1 MPGWSEPGPTT
12 EAGVT
17 NSVAIALLALIL
29 GFFLLDALVLH
40 QGFALQLARTF
51 VRFIEWVSFWR

>member
-1 MPGWSEPGPTT
+1 M
-12 EAGVT
+12 T
-17 NSVAIALLALIL
+17 NAVAIWLLVLIA
-29 GFFLLDALVLH
+29 GFFLLDAWVLH